1 VTDIVI
7 NPRIDELEVALARNL
22 PPAETRVE
30 HLFTPGL
37 YVRTCYIPAG
47 SIVTGKIHLTEHP
60 FMLVAGT
67 IHLRDENGEWDTYDG
82 PFLGVTKPGTRRVLL
97 TLTDVIWS
105 TFHATTKTEPA
116 EVEAEIILKHD
127 EHLLAALEGA

>member
-67 IHLRDENGEWDTYDG
+67 IHLRDENGEWDAYDG

-105 TFHATTKTEPA
+105 TFHATTKTDPA
-116 EVEAEIILKHD
+116 EVESEIILKHD